1 MEIKLIVVGKTKRTE
16 LSKLI
21 DEYIKRI
28 SFYCR
33 FKIIEVN
40 SVKSKK
46 ISEEEIKKVEGD
58 NILKNLNKNDTLI
71 LLDERGKSYGSRK
84 FSEFISSKTQTNKN
98 LTFVIGGAF
107 GFSNSIYEKS
117 NDLVSNPAKPAS
129 KSIWMTSILFFND
142 NNQFSGFFS
151 MPKPLIFFLYFK

>member
-28 SFYCR
+28 NFYCR

-71 LLDERGKSYGSRK
+71 LLDERGKSHDSRK
-84 FSEFISSKTQTNKN
+84 FSEFILSKIQTNKN

-117 NDLVSNPAKPAS
+117 YALVSLS
-129 KSIWMTSILFFND
+129 SMTFSHQIIRLFFTEQLYRAFTIINNHPYHND
-142 NNQFSGFFS
+142 
-151 MPKPLIFFLYFK
+151 

>member
-28 SFYCR
+28 NFYCR
-33 FKIIEVN
+33 FKIIEIN

-46 ISEEEIKKVEGD
+46 ISEEEIKKLEGD
-58 NILKNLNKNDTLI
+58 NVLKNLNKNDTLI

-84 FSEFISSKTQTNKN
+84 FSEFISSKTQTKKN

-117 NDLVSNPAKPAS
+117 NYIVSLS
-129 KSIWMTSILFFND
+129 SMTFSHQIIRLFFTEQLYRAFTIINNHPYHND
-142 NNQFSGFFS
+142 
-151 MPKPLIFFLYFK
+151 

>member
-28 SFYCR
+28 NFYCR

-117 NDLVSNPAKPAS
+117 SDLVSLS
-129 KSIWMTSILFFND
+129 SMTFSHQIIRLFFTEQLYRAFTIINNHPYHND
-142 NNQFSGFFS
+142 
-151 MPKPLIFFLYFK
+151 

>member
-28 SFYCR
+28 NFYCR
-33 FKIIEVN
+33 FKIIEI
-40 SVKSKK
+40 SSIKSKK

-98 LTFVIGGAF
+98 LIFVIGGAF

-117 NDLVSNPAKPAS
+117 NGLVSLS
-129 KSIWMTSILFFND
+129 SMTFSHQIIRLFFTEQLYRAFTIINNHPYHND
-142 NNQFSGFFS
+142 
-151 MPKPLIFFLYFK
+151 